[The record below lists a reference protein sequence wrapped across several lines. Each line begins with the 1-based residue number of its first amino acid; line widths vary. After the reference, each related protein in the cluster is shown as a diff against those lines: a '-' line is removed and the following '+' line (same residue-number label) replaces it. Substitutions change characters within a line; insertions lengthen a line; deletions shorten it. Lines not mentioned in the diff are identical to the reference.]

1 MKYAGLAGHEF
12 IFKYRLRNA
21 DSYLNVLWNPRNG
34 HIVEVGDL
42 LLSDSRLRVLTPVT
56 VDAVEVSVLVFLGE
70 DSVKL

>member
-1 MKYAGLAGHEF
+1 MKYVGYGF
-12 IFKYRLRNA
+12 IFKYPLR

-42 LLSDSRLRVLTPVT
+42 LPSDFRLRVITPVAVDT
-56 VDAVEVSVLVFLGE
+56 VEISVLVFLGE